1 MKKAHMFLLA
11 SLIIPLFIIGC
22 SPELSVPN
30 NPKVPKYVEDL
41 SVKINVDRFLD
52 FDSIEVEDRLMN
64 LSDDMI
70 TYTTK
75 TYSKSD
81 VSSGL
86 GVKYLVHTC
95 DYFGYHKLFVKYM
108 KDGQEVGSKVVR
120 VVTTSDEYNIATLVA
135 TMPVTDYT
143 LMAVNADY
151 STPYFDSSV
160 PTIIDIERNW
170 SYSWENLPYGMYK
183 NPFLDDE
190 VYTSSNNSSYCA
202 NEKKGCTGQLNSL

>member
-1 MKKAHMFLLA
+1 MVKKAHMFLLA

-75 TYSKSD
+75 TYSN
-81 VSSGL
+81 
-86 GVKYLVHTC
+86 
-95 DYFGYHKLFVKYM
+95 
-108 KDGQEVGSKVVR
+108 
-120 VVTTSDEYNIATLVA
+120 TTSAKV
-135 TMPVTDYT
+135 
-143 LMAVNADY
+143 
-151 STPYFDSSV
+151 
-160 PTIIDIERNW
+160 
-170 SYSWENLPYGMYK
+170 MY
-183 NPFLDDE
+183 
-190 VYTSSNNSSYCA
+190 
-202 NEKKGCTGQLNSL
+202 